1 MVAGEKSLPLPLND
15 SFVLYLKNMSI
26 DIFTLILYFFKN
38 SNHLMLFFLFLN
50 NRFGFLMVVWQMC

>member
-1 MVAGEKSLPLPLND
+1 MVAGEKSRSLPLND
-15 SFVLYLKNMSI
+15 SLVLYLKNIKI

-38 SNHLMLFFLFLN
+38 SNCLMLFFLFLN